1 MELTYYGHS
10 TLAVDAVGTSLLI
23 DPFFGHPDVTGDPA
37 AELSPEYVL
46 VTHGH
51 ADHIGAIDAF
61 SDATIVAVPE
71 LVGYLEQQHGVSDTI
86 DMNIGGTVR
95 CGELHVT
102 MVRADHT
109 NSGGTDH
116 TRSLGM
122 PAGFCIGTGAPQLE
136 ADPTVTT
143 LYHAGDTGLMS
154 EMRDVIGAYLRP
166 DVAAL
171 PVGDHYT
178 MGPQQ
183 AAVAAAWLGV
193 EAVIPI
199 HHGTFPPIEVDLDA
213 AVSTITAHS
222 DVRVHPLGVGEQL
235 TVG

>member
-1 MELTYYGHS
+1 
-10 TLAVDAVGTSLLI
+10 
-23 DPFFGHPDVTGDPA
+23 
-37 AELSPEYVL
+37 
-46 VTHGH
+46 
-51 ADHIGAIDAF
+51 
-61 SDATIVAVPE
+61 
-71 LVGYLEQQHGVSDTI
+71 
-86 DMNIGGTVR
+86 
-95 CGELHVT
+95 